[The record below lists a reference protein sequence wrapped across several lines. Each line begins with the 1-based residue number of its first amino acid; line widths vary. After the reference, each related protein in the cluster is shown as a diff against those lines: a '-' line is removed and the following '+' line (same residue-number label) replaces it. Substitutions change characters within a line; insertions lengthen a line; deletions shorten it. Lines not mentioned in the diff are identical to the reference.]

1 MAPWQNDYL
10 LSLQERDKKE
20 KKFHGFYEN
29 CPWPKDAKLADR
41 TAAADKKAVL
51 QSNNDRS
58 GTANIPLQTPG
69 TRESIIKIRDDLA
82 EAQRSREILQ
92 SHLQKISDELQ
103 KLKIQT
109 ALDNKRI
116 SELTSERASLTI
128 KIRDRDEE
136 LRGKSKLLEDIH
148 DETVSLTLQLN
159 MAEEQA
165 KALRQENKDLIDR
178 WMARMGKEADAMNKA
193 SKFG

>member
-10 LSLQERDKKE
+10 LALQERDKKE
-20 KKFHGFYEN
+20 KKFHGFYETY
-29 CPWPKDAKLADR
+29 ARLADR
-41 TAAADKKAVL
+41 TAAADKRAVL
-51 QSNNDRS
+51 QANNDRTD
-58 GTANIPLQTPG
+58 TANVALQAPG
-69 TRESIIKIRDDLA
+69 PGESIIKIRDDLA

-92 SHLQKISDELQ
+92 SHLQNVSDELQ

-116 SELTSERASLTI
+116 ADLTSERASLTI

-136 LRGKSKLLEDIH
+136 LREKSKLLEDIH

-159 MAEEQA
+159 MAEEQT

>member
-1 MAPWQNDYL
+1 MAPWQRDYVL
-10 LSLQERDKKE
+10 ALQERDKKE
-20 KKFHGFYEN
+20 KKFHDFYETYTR
-29 CPWPKDAKLADR
+29 LADR
-41 TAAADKKAVL
+41 TAAADKKAVP
-51 QSNNDRS
+51 QSNNNSTD
-58 GTANIPLQTPG
+58 TANIALQAKG
-69 TRESIIKIRDDLA
+69 ANESIIKIREDLA

-92 SHLQKISDELQ
+92 SHLQKVSDELQ

-116 SELTSERASLTI
+116 ADLTSERASLTI

-136 LRGKSKLLEDIH
+136 LRAKSKLLEDVH
-148 DETVSLTLQLN
+148 DETVSFTLQLN
-159 MAEEQA
+159 MAEEQT

>member
-1 MAPWQNDYL
+1 MAPWQNDYML
-10 LSLQERDKKE
+10 ALQERDRKE
-20 KKFHGFYEN
+20 KKFHGFYETY
-29 CPWPKDAKLADR
+29 ARLADR
-41 TAAADKKAVL
+41 TAAADKRAVL
-51 QSNNDRS
+51 QSNNDRTD
-58 GTANIPLQTPG
+58 TANIALQAPG
-69 TRESIIKIRDDLA
+69 ARESIIKIREDLA

-92 SHLQKISDELQ
+92 SHLQKISDESQ

-109 ALDNKRI
+109 AVDNKRI
-116 SELTSERASLTI
+116 ADLTSERASLTI

-136 LRGKSKLLEDIH
+136 LREKSKLLEDIH

-159 MAEEQA
+159 MAEEQT